1 MDRLEA
7 VQLYVG
13 YLYDCRADG
22 RFDALETLCYAW
34 KDCAPPET
42 FACIGRHLVRL
53 AVARRSATVINL
65 ANRVRERSAL

>member
-7 VQLYVG
+7 VHLFVE
-13 YLYDCRADG
+13 YLYDVRADG

-42 FACIGRHLVRL
+42 FACLGRHLVRL
-53 AVARRSATVINL
+53 AVAKRSATVIDI
-65 ANRVRERSAL
+65 ADRMRQRGAL

>member
-7 VQLYVG
+7 VQLFAA

-34 KDCAPPET
+34 KDAAPPET
-42 FACIGRHLVRL
+42 FACLGRHLVRI
-53 AVARRSATVINL
+53 AEARRSATVINL
-65 ANRVRERSAL
+65 ADRVRQRYS